1 MSPAAWRRAAFIFT
15 SVSMTLNQAYIYL
28 GLAIVSEVIGTTAL
42 KASDS
47 FTRPLP
53 SLITVGC
60 YALSFYLLTF
70 SLRVLPT
77 GIAYAIWS
85 GVGIVLISLVSWF
98 WFKQTLDLAA
108 IAGLA
113 MIVGGVMVINLFSKS
128 VGH

>member
-1 MSPAAWRRAAFIFT
+1 MRPGDGPFSFL
-15 SVSMTLNQAYIYL
+15 MTLNQAYIFL
-28 GLAIVSEVIGTTAL
+28 GFAIVAEVIGTTAL

-85 GVGIVLISLVSWF
+85 GVGIVLISLVSWLYF
-98 WFKQTLDLAA
+98 RQSLDLAA

-113 MIVGGVMVINLFSKS
+113 LIIAGVLVINLFSKS

>member
-1 MSPAAWRRAAFIFT
+1 
-15 SVSMTLNQAYIYL
+15 MTLNQAYLYL

-53 SLITVGC
+53 SLVTVGC

-98 WFKQTLDLAA
+98 WYKQSLDLAA

-113 MIVGGVMVINLFSKS
+113 MIVGGVLVINLFSKS
-128 VGH
+128 VTH

>member
-1 MSPAAWRRAAFIFT
+1 
-15 SVSMTLNQAYIYL
+15 MTLNQAYIYL
-28 GLAIVSEVIGTTAL
+28 GFAIVAEVIGTTAL

-47 FTRPLP
+47 FTRPVP

-85 GVGIVLISLVSWF
+85 GVGIVLISLIGLLV
-98 WFKQTLDLAA
+98 FKQRLDAPAL
-108 IAGLA
+108 IGIGLICAGVL
-113 MIVGGVMVINLFSKS
+113 VINLFSHS
-128 VGH
+128 STH

>member
-1 MSPAAWRRAAFIFT
+1 
-15 SVSMTLNQAYIYL
+15 MTLHLAYLYL
-28 GLAIVSEVIGTTAL
+28 GFAIVAEVIGTTAL

-47 FTRPLP
+47 FTHPLP

-85 GVGIVLISLVSWF
+85 GVGIVLISIVSWLY
-98 WFKQTLDLAA
+98 FKQSLDLAA

-113 MIVGGVMVINLFSKS
+113 LIIAGVLVINLFSKS

>member
-1 MSPAAWRRAAFIFT
+1 MKSYGGRPCRLPFPMS
-15 SVSMTLNQAYIYL
+15 LNQAYLYL
-28 GLAIVSEVIGTTAL
+28 ALAIVSEVIGTTAL

-53 SLITVGC
+53 SLVTVGC
-60 YALSFYLLTF
+60 YALSFYLLSF

-85 GVGIVLISLVSWF
+85 GVGIILISLVSWIVYR
-98 WFKQTLDLAA
+98 QTLDFAA

-113 MIVGGVMVINLFSKS
+113 LIVAGVAVINLFSKS